1 MEPGVSEELQ
11 LRVPR
16 FRPSNDWFVSRRSG
30 AIHEMFVWSHAE
42 RLMRLMYEL
51 SEHLEPEVDLSI
63 ESRRDGRVWHGSVLP
78 LNEVRSTI
86 EMLVQSMSRFGGVEL
101 SVYTP
106 DDQLT
111 ITSSL
116 GLVIYARSDRWVY
129 LLEAMGFTERANP
142 PQQSWDADGAPLDD
156 APELTR
162 DLELAVRQLKLTAG

>member
-1 MEPGVSEELQ
+1 VVSEELQ

-30 AIHEMFVWSHAE
+30 AIHEMFVWAPAE
-42 RLMRLMYEL
+42 RLMQLLYQL
-51 SEHLEPEVDLSI
+51 SEHLDPEVDLSI
-63 ESRRDGRVWHGSVLP
+63 ESRRDGRVWRGSMLP
-78 LNEVRSTI
+78 INEVRSTI
-86 EMLVQSMSRFGGVEL
+86 EMLEQSMSRYGGVEL

-129 LLEAMGFTERANP
+129 LLEAMGFAERAHA
-142 PQQSWDADGAPLDD
+142 PQQSWNADGAPLEN

-162 DLELAVRQLKLTAG
+162 DLELAVRQLKLMAA